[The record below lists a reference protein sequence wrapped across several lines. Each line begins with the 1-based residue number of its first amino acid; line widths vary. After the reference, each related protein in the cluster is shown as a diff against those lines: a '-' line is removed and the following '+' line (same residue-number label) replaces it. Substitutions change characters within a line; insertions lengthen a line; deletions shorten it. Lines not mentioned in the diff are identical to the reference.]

1 MHTDAG
7 HALERGRDQSF
18 GHDSNHRHAPMS
30 NPARLRI
37 ALALT
42 AGVAFLELGGGWYAH
57 SLALLADSAHV
68 FMDAIALVIALV
80 AGVQALR
87 PANERRTFGYAR
99 FEILA
104 ALANASLLF
113 AVTILIAIEALH
125 RLAAPEL
132 PKGGVMLGVAAV
144 GAAVNIAIGISLSRA
159 AAHDLNVKAA
169 LFHVASDAVGA
180 VAVMIGAVAVLTL
193 RIAWIDPILSLV
205 VAALIVVGVTR
216 IVREASDVLLE
227 SAPEHAQIPAVAE
240 RIRACRGV
248 VGVHDLH
255 VWTIGSGAHAL
266 SAHVLLP
273 DSRISE
279 ATAILREIDRAL
291 RDDFSIG
298 HVTIQF
304 ECESCDP
311 DAKVICTRGA
321 RTATTSGLK

>member
-1 MHTDAG
+1 MLHEGARTLESDHG
-7 HALERGRDQSF
+7 H
-18 GHDSNHRHAPMS
+18 HHAPMS
-30 NPARLRI
+30 NPQRLRI
-37 ALALT
+37 ALVLTVFVAL
-42 AGVAFLELGGGWYAH
+42 LELAGGWYSH

-104 ALANASLLF
+104 ALANGSLLF
-113 AVTILIAIEALH
+113 AVTILIAFEAVH

-132 PKGGVMLGVAAV
+132 PKGGVMLAVAAV
-144 GAAVNIAIGISLSRA
+144 GAAVNIAIGLSLSHA

-169 LFHVASDAVGA
+169 LYHVASDAVGA
-180 VAVMIGAVAVLTL
+180 IAVMLGALAVLTL
-193 RIAWIDPILSLV
+193 RIAWIDPVLSLI
-205 VAALIVVGVTR
+205 VAAIIVVGVVR

-227 SAPEHAQIPAVAE
+227 SAPAHAQIPAVAD
-240 RIRACRGV
+240 RIRSCAGV
-248 VGVHDLH
+248 VDVHDLH
-255 VWTIGSGAHAL
+255 VWTIGSGAYAL

-279 ATAILREIDRAL
+279 ATGILRAIDGMMREEFA
-291 RDDFSIG
+291 IG

-304 ECESCDP
+304 ECESCAD
-311 DAKVICTRGA
+311 DAKVICTQR
-321 RTATTSGLK
+321 

>member
-1 MHTDAG
+1 MNADG
-7 HALERGRDQSF
+7 GRALEHDH
-18 GHDSNHRHAPMS
+18 GHRQHSSAP
-30 NPARLRI
+30 RLRI

-42 AGVAFLELGGGWYAH
+42 AGVAFLELAGGWYAH

-80 AGVQALR
+80 AGAQSLR
-87 PANERRTFGYAR
+87 PATEHRTFGYAR

-104 ALANASLLF
+104 ALANGSLLF
-113 AVTILIAIEALH
+113 AVTILIAIEALR

-132 PKGGVMLGVAAV
+132 PQGGVMLWVAAV
-144 GAAVNIAIGISLSRA
+144 GAAVNITIGFSLARA

-169 LFHVASDAVGA
+169 LFHVASDAIGALAVMLGA
-180 VAVMIGAVAVLTL
+180 VAILTL
-193 RIAWIDPILSLV
+193 HIAWIDPILSLL
-205 VAALIVVGVTR
+205 VAAIIVVGVIR
-216 IVREASDVLLE
+216 IVREACDVLLE

-240 RIRACRGV
+240 RIRACEGV
-248 VGVHDLH
+248 TGVHDLH

-279 ATAILREIDRAL
+279 ATGILRKIDRVM
-291 RDDFSIG
+291 RDEFAIS

-304 ECESCDP
+304 ECEACAE
-311 DAKVICTRGA
+311 DAKVVCTQLA
-321 RTATTSGLK
+321 R

>member
-1 MHTDAG
+1 MIHDGG
-7 HALERGRDQSF
+7 HALE
-18 GHDSNHRHAPMS
+18 HDHGHRHEPMS
-30 NPARLRI
+30 NPQRLRI

-42 AGVAFLELGGGWYAH
+42 VGVALLELAGGLYAR

-80 AGVQALR
+80 AGAAALR
-87 PANERRTFGYAR
+87 PATDRRTYGFAR

-104 ALANASLLF
+104 ALANGSLLF
-113 AVTILIAIEALH
+113 AVTILIAIEAIH

-144 GAAVNIAIGISLSRA
+144 GAAVNIGIGFSLARA

-180 VAVMIGAVAVLTL
+180 LAVMAGAAAVLAF
-193 RIAWIDPILSLV
+193 RVAWIDPALSLL
-205 VAALIVVGVTR
+205 VAGIIVVGVVR
-216 IVREASDVLLE
+216 IVREAGDVLLE
-227 SAPEHAQIPAVAE
+227 SAPSHAQIPAVSE
-240 RIRACRGV
+240 RIRSVAGV

-279 ATAILREIDRAL
+279 ATGILREIDRAM
-291 RDDFSIG
+291 RDEFAIS

-304 ECESCDP
+304 ECESCAD
-311 DAKVICTRGA
+311 DAKVVCTQLA
-321 RTATTSGLK
+321 R

>member
-1 MHTDAG
+1 MLPDG
-7 HALERGRDQSF
+7 GPALE
-18 GHDSNHRHAPMS
+18 HDHGHRHASMS
-30 NPARLRI
+30 KPQRLRI
-37 ALALT
+37 ALGLT
-42 AGVAFLELGGGWYAH
+42 VGVALLELSGGWYAH

-68 FMDAIALVIALV
+68 FMDAIALLIALV

-87 PANERRTFGYAR
+87 PATERRTFGFAR

-104 ALANASLLF
+104 ALANGSLLF
-113 AVTILIAIEALH
+113 AVTILIALEAVH

-132 PKGGVMLGVAAV
+132 PQGGVMFAVAAA
-144 GAAVNIAIGISLSRA
+144 GAAVNIAIGFSLSHA
-159 AAHDLNVKAA
+159 AEHDLNVKAA

-180 VAVMIGAVAVLTL
+180 VAVMLGAVAVLTL
-193 RIAWIDPILSLV
+193 KIAWIDPVLSLV
-205 VAALIVVGVTR
+205 VAAIIVVGVIR

-227 SAPEHAQIPAVAE
+227 SAPEHAQIPAVGE
-240 RIRACRGV
+240 RIQSVAGV

-279 ATAILREIDRAL
+279 ATGILREIDRAM
-291 RDDFSIG
+291 REDFAIG

-304 ECESCDP
+304 ECESCAA
-311 DAKVICTRGA
+311 DAKVVCTQLA
-321 RTATTSGLK
+321 R

>member
-1 MHTDAG
+1 MIHDDA
-7 HALERGRDQSF
+7 HAFAHDRGER
-18 GHDSNHRHAPMS
+18 HDPMS
-30 NPARLRI
+30 NPQRLRI

-42 AGVAFLELGGGWYAH
+42 VGVALLELAGGFFAH

-68 FMDAIALVIALV
+68 FMDVIALVIALI
-80 AGVQALR
+80 AGAQALR
-87 PANERRTFGYAR
+87 PATELRTFGFAR

-104 ALANASLLF
+104 ALANGSLLF
-113 AVTILIAIEALH
+113 AVTILIALEAVH

-144 GAAVNIAIGISLSRA
+144 GAAVNIGIGLSLARA
-159 AAHDLNVKAA
+159 AAHDLNMKAA

-180 VAVMIGAVAVLTL
+180 LAVMLGAAAVLTF
-193 RIAWIDPILSLV
+193 RIAWIDPVLSLL
-205 VAALIVVGVTR
+205 VAGIIVVGVVR

-227 SAPEHAQIPAVAE
+227 SAPEHARIPAVAE
-240 RIRACRGV
+240 RILAVAGV

-279 ATAILREIDRAL
+279 ATGILRAIDRAM
-291 RDDFSIG
+291 RDEFAIS
-298 HVTIQF
+298 HVTVQF
-304 ECESCDP
+304 ECESCSD
-311 DAKVICTRGA
+311 DAKVVCTQLTR
-321 RTATTSGLK
+321 

>member
-1 MHTDAG
+1 
-7 HALERGRDQSF
+7 
-18 GHDSNHRHAPMS
+18 MS
-30 NPARLRI
+30 NPQRLRI

-42 AGVAFLELGGGWYAH
+42 VGVALLELAGGWFSH

-104 ALANASLLF
+104 ALANGSLLF
-113 AVTILIAIEALH
+113 AVTILIAFEAVH

-132 PKGGVMLGVAAV
+132 PKGGVMLAVAAV
-144 GAAVNIAIGISLSRA
+144 GAAVNIAIGLSLSNA

-180 VAVMIGAVAVLTL
+180 LAVMLGAVAVLTL
-193 RIAWIDPILSLV
+193 RIAWIDPVLSLV
-205 VAALIVVGVTR
+205 VAAIIVVGVVR

-227 SAPEHAQIPAVAE
+227 SAPAHAQIPAVAE
-240 RIRACRGV
+240 RIRSCAGV
-248 VGVHDLH
+248 VNVHDLH

-279 ATAILREIDRAL
+279 ATGILRTIDRMMREEFA
-291 RDDFSIG
+291 IG

-304 ECESCDP
+304 ECESCAE
-311 DAKVICTRGA
+311 DAKVICTQL
-321 RTATTSGLK
+321 TSHPSPSPSPP